1 MEVNTPALAN
11 TESAIVTRVIDGDT
25 VEVNINGKL
34 RSVRYIGIDTP
45 ETKHPSKSAECFG
58 PEASRFNEELVSGQQ
73 VLLENDVTN
82 TDRYGRLLRYLW
94 IEGVGLV
101 NQILVES
108 GHARVSTYPPDV
120 KYETLLTESENA
132 ARATGNGLWSAC
144 SEPKR
149 IVDDKDHCSPAYPSL
164 CLPSPSQDLDCRDI
178 NAVNFP
184 VLQPDPHHLDGDGDG
199 IGCER

>member
-45 ETKHPSKSAECFG
+45 ETKHPSKSSECFG

-108 GHARVSTYPPDV
+108 GYARVSTYPPDV
-120 KYETLLTESENA
+120 KYEALLTES
-132 ARATGNGLWSAC
+132 
-144 SEPKR
+144 
-149 IVDDKDHCSPAYPSL
+149 
-164 CLPSPSQDLDCRDI
+164 
-178 NAVNFP
+178 
-184 VLQPDPHHLDGDGDG
+184 
-199 IGCER
+199 